1 MNIKAAYEAVSDVI
15 GMAIFFAQLLEAV
28 DVIVRALLH

>member
-15 GMAIFFAQLLEAV
+15 GMAIFFVEFTEAV
-28 DVIVRALLH
+28 HYLILRLWH

>member
-15 GMAIFFAQLLEAV
+15 GMAIFFGQFAYAV
-28 DVIVRALLH
+28 HALYVHVFG